1 MRRQKRLLACSILI
15 FIAIISYAIINYM
28 NCGHEGSCGDHSLET
43 TIVGSEDGDLLWEL
57 KYEAEVDAIINIMS
71 QYNDYVYPVTV
82 DQLQTLNYL
91 YCRGHGTYLRGAGSN
106 TITRE
111 GSLSGSSNGNSYT
124 FKVKTGLS
132 GPLGTTAKAEMDT
145 YQYANTKLTFN
156 EWSNYST
163 TYKTAKDI
171 YTNMEQFVIPGINGE
186 THRHKNDDHACDG
199 DDKEYRYEFEN
210 IQMDSMSR
218 FKLKEEVNG
227 PEASVTHGEELYT
240 DENEAVFM
248 AYDAAKA
255 YIFTVV
261 KGGHYGVGQLASWNL
276 RDQLNLTQNSNAE
289 YEIHDA
295 ISAGIT
301 SEETVKSVL
310 GLEEEFLQM
319 REITKDTVIDTSSG
333 NNNETGS
340 ESDEYEE
347 STMDYNEQTNSGDA
361 GVLFEEAVMMAKHV
375 YATETFKDSH
385 NDALIADCTDK
396 ENLNVSYVKTGDYYL
411 VGPFTLE
418 YIRSVMQSSSSLI
431 SEVASATPFSLG
443 GLTKAE
449 ITYTRINGETGTLA
463 IDENTTDFEFVVIDD
478 EKKMDRGFDA
488 AYKFPYPEENFYLKV
503 PYQGED
509 EQTAIKTLDK
519 IEYTIDNTYAKGLVY
534 NIEGRHSV
542 ITWGPSD
549 PDECTFACDETA
561 TVCQYHHIS
570 SSHCKGECGESCSR
584 GKSHTHSTSDCDAN
598 KSYKTASGYCRGSYS
613 CSSLTCTSCPH
624 HTADHSH
631 KPCTDKTLCETHHH
645 KAKDGH
651 ARNRAYWIE
660 VKSVGEPA
668 LSQPLMWM
676 RNASVHRRTYT
687 ATSDLNVDMTMD
699 FGGFVWVDAYTQ
711 KNEEGLYFG
720 DNVWDPTIQIDDQGI
735 DTRKQYVDVYLLKRV
750 ADGKTATGE
759 QYISEYGDPGMEGA
773 KITDNKLYYAVDA
786 SGNKIYAETD
796 ANGEYKFDL
805 IPVLNSTYEGYV
817 VVFIYDGQ
825 TYQSVYPLYKQV
837 GKSSTYAGQEYIDN
851 ENKYNDFDISSMGN
865 ENAKEREAF
874 NAKFDEFLGK
884 EDIASDKSTNGL
896 AKGVSG
902 KTLDLHYNHKEDDSG
917 RVNSILQTTESN
929 KPLDIYKFES
939 RTSETKVGDKSL
951 VYPLTDVY
959 NIKMSDKADIDIK
972 GTNVS
977 GGNNVDLTDVESV
990 YGAEV
995 TDSYGTR
1002 GSGYTQHINLG
1013 IKFRPQGDL
1022 SVTKDLYSARTIV
1035 KGNDMSYAYGEALR
1049 NEKYFNY
1056 GGLGDGT
1063 VEWEDTKKVQKA
1075 ISDKMIYYQLFLYEA
1090 DREYNSAVEYI
1101 AASDAIK
1108 EVRMGRYAS
1117 SAGYG
1122 KATST
1127 SDLFYN
1133 QARGSGSSCYV
1144 CGSGTD
1150 LCNYH
1155 KAEIFDTE
1163 LRTYLTY
1170 KITIRNENIKTVY
1183 GEINELLDYHD
1194 DTLELIDRDVYA
1206 AIVNENG
1213 ELLRDDGKA
1222 NAQIVASKSQ
1232 YYYYE
1237 AGTDDILK
1245 SGEVIWTEDGTE
1257 DGVEI
1262 KTKAQRTAVVNE
1274 GKTKNEAFDTN
1285 EQITYQKLKTDTFK
1299 DIKLA
1304 KNQRIEIYVTYRV
1317 KEEAKKVEVKG
1328 SIGGTSELAVANG
1341 FEGDVGQVILGKKY
1355 NVAEISNYSTYR
1367 IENGVYTRY
1376 GRVDKDSA
1384 PDNINLRDG
1393 DKANYDDDGDAAP
1406 PIEIEVIKEGETES
1420 ITPDISTTTIGD
1432 IQKDFGG
1439 TRTITGVV
1447 WEDGRTIK
1455 INDYEQYVGD
1465 GVYNKS
1471 SEKGIEGVT
1480 VQLIEKVKTLKGT
1493 EEDFLNPDIKADAAD
1508 IANGRYKYGEPISS
1522 GTGARPSKGE
1532 SGPQPSTP
1540 TAEEK
1545 TIGNVS
1551 GCEYKFETKT
1561 NSEGVYSFHN
1571 IPAGTYVVRFIYGS
1585 EIIETPYSALPADEI
1600 VKYGPGNEVEVTAEE
1615 MPQTY
1620 NGQDY
1625 KSTAYQPDI
1634 DNDLNNDGYIDNEWD
1649 NVAGID
1655 LGRRISDAR
1664 DNEVRRLENIA
1675 YSRTVNN
1682 KVATELDALTTNST
1696 STLENYNFSVGVVN
1710 GVPTVIMKEDVT
1722 AGSEII
1728 GNAQV
1733 ESVTQ
1738 SDGNYVIERDL
1749 SLIHNPPLG
1758 TATPNVAQYTWMYA
1772 DTAKFTLG
1780 VENGTL
1786 INESKVSEVMKNEY
1800 FTEYNELTGES
1811 IKQDGKLLEMAIKM
1825 LEPVTTK
1832 TRFIQ
1837 DSDITLNDV
1846 ALREAAMIYNMVP
1859 GQIVVENEQNFR
1871 IEAGTVLNKFGHGTS
1886 SSGSS
1891 VEIMSYPAANR
1902 TYNIDFG
1909 IVERPKNSVELQ
1921 KWVSSLELTLSD
1933 GRQLFYIPFDGEY
1946 DDETGEVNSIIN
1958 KEGCTSEVYD
1968 TSTPEGINELVS
1980 HFTNQKSAKMIGGGV
1995 AQGFIYV
2002 NMDEELLQGATISVG
2017 YGMKVINT
2025 SEVDTVGLLS
2035 YFDDGDTIMHLAEY
2049 IKGLSSKVVIK
2060 DFIEGGTIGGGT
2072 FLADAVAQY
2081 TSLANSESNP
2091 LLKLKY
2097 ANLAERFNKANIK
2110 LSNVANINIIN
2121 DYTINNPTINGVNLN
2136 GDINRASTPYGLFV
2150 GTTYYTG
2157 KAAEN
2162 TAKVY
2167 AVESKVEQIIDYVD
2181 NELGAEDSELL
2192 LENGSWAKL
2201 DLTQL
2206 FGNYVQSNVLNG
2218 INSLGI
2224 TNEGTLI
2231 NIFESA
2237 VINISQEI
2245 LDKVGATLD
2254 TSNSEIEEQY
2264 RTVYEKL
2271 LAVAGVNVTLQELV
2285 HSLGEDGVEAL
2296 IEIYTAADTTSQDLL
2311 ELIVGGLTVVDKA
2324 GNRYIT
2330 LEFKDANE
2338 IRNNVLISVND
2349 PARNPSLGNYLVPKT
2364 LIKDETGADRAT
2376 INIKGTNNGTTDD
2389 NTKFEAD
2396 ISLIAKKTVS
2406 AEALASEIEDMVFN
2420 NAAEIVQISNKVGRK
2435 DKMAVAGNLLIG
2447 EGEWESTTGYDPDD
2461 GEPKT
2466 DRETLPGQPIF
2477 AEYDSAATARIIFAP
2492 PTGQG
2497 ISRIIHSDIFQGG
2510 LIGLIVLAIGIVV
2523 IKVTFFKKKKIYK

>member
-1 MRRQKRLLACSILI
+1 MKNKRIIMLSIMLI
-15 FIAIISYAIINYM
+15 MATIIIGATQIVNYM
-28 NCGHEGSCGDHSLET
+28 LCMDSCPADHILATTENGDVLEWENEYKT
-43 TIVGSEDGDLLWEL
+43 TVQGIVSKMSYSE
-57 KYEAEVDAIINIMS
+57 YT
-71 QYNDYVYPVTV
+71 YPITV
-82 DQLQTLNYL
+82 DDLQNLNMPYL
-91 YCRGHGTYLRGAGSN
+91 YCRGHNTYLRGTGSN
-106 TITRE
+106 TVSRT
-111 GSLSGSSNGNSYT
+111 GSLENYEI
-124 FKVKTGLS
+124 KVKTGKTGIIGSYSATSEVAAYGEASTDLTWNEYQQK
-132 GPLGTTAKAEMDT
+132 GRTPMTVKQVYDGTKIFE
-145 YQYANTKLTFN
+145 
-156 EWSNYST
+156 
-163 TYKTAKDI
+163 
-171 YTNMEQFVIPGINGE
+171 IPGIKQKTDE
-186 THRHKNDDHACDG
+186 EKNDDHACEG
-199 DDKEYRYEFEN
+199 DDYDYDYKNYDE
-210 IQMDSMSR
+210 IPIKMDSMSR
-218 FKLKEEVNG
+218 YLISKEEI
-227 PEASVTHGEELYT
+227 LYT
-240 DENEAVFM
+240 DETEPGYM
-248 AYDAAKA
+248 AYDAMKS
-255 YIFTVV
+255 YILTVV
-261 KGGHYGVGQLASWNL
+261 KGGHYGPGQVAFWRLKDTL
-276 RDQLNLTQNSNAE
+276 GLTGTNGE
-289 YEIHDA
+289 KEVYD
-295 ISAGIT
+295 GIT
-301 SEETVKSVL
+301 EQELISKLQFEDKLYDVITVGAYVAPPTTTPTTPTTPSTDYVEQENYYDQTYL
-310 GLEEEFLQM
+310 
-319 REITKDTVIDTSSG
+319 SG
-333 NNNETGS
+333 GE
-340 ESDEYEE
+340 
-347 STMDYNEQTNSGDA
+347 A
-361 GVLFEEAVMMAKHV
+361 GVLYSEAVAMGRHV
-375 YATETFKDSH
+375 YSTEMFKKDH
-385 NDALIADCTDK
+385 NDQLIADCTDK
-396 ENLNVSYVKTGDYYL
+396 ANLNVSYVKNGDYYL
-411 VGPFTLE
+411 VGPFKLE
-418 YIRSVMQSSSSLI
+418 YVRTVMQSTGSLI
-431 SEVASATPFSLG
+431 PEVKNKPNSIYSFG
-443 GLTKAE
+443 GLTGAKL
-449 ITYTRINGETGTLA
+449 TYTRINGATGELV
-463 IDENTTDFEFVVIDD
+463 IDENTSDFEFVVTAN
-478 EKKMDRGFDA
+478 EVPRGFDTD
-488 AYKFPYPEENFYLKV
+488 YKFPIAEEEFYLKV
-503 PYQGED
+503 PYQGTD

-519 IEYTIDNTYAKGLVY
+519 IEYELDNTYAKGKVY
-534 NIEGRHSV
+534 NLKGRHWE
-542 ITWGPSD
+542 ITWDAKSYD
-549 PDECTFACDETA
+549 FQCEESA
-561 TVCQYHHIS
+561 TICPTHHTDG
-570 SSHCKGECGESCSR
+570 SHCNSGCVNNCSHGNCG
-584 GKSHTHSTSDCDAN
+584 HTSQTSDCGKYTYNVAN
-598 KSYKTASGYCRGSYS
+598 SCSGHRYTVRHTYTKADGSTGSYTTSHTDYCS
-613 CSSLTCTSCPH
+613 CSS
-624 HTADHSH
+624 
-631 KPCTDKTLCETHHH
+631 PCTTTVTLCDTHHH
-645 KAKDGH
+645 VAGSTHAK
-651 ARNRAYWIE
+651 NRGYWLE
-660 VKSVGEPA
+660 SSVTSGE
-668 LSQPLMWM
+668 LISQPLMWM
-676 RNASVHRRTYT
+676 DHSEVHRRTYT

-699 FGGFVWVDAYTQ
+699 FGGFVWVDAYTH
-711 KNEEGLYFG
+711 KNEEGLYYG

-773 KITDNKLYYAVDA
+773 TITDNKLYYAVDA

-837 GKSSTYAGQEYIDN
+837 GSGDNKSSKYAGEEYIDN
-851 ENKYNDFDISSMGN
+851 ENKYDDFDISSMGN

-902 KTLDLHYNHKEDDSG
+902 KNLDLHYNHKEDDSG

-977 GGNNVDLTDVESV
+977 GGDNVDLTDVESV

-1170 KITIRNENIKTVY
+1170 KITIRNENVKTVY

-1237 AGTDDILK
+1237 AGTDDILQ
-1245 SGEVIWTEDGTE
+1245 SGEVIWAEDGTE

-1317 KEEAKKVEVKG
+1317 KEEAKKVEVKA

-1341 FEGDVGQVILGKKY
+1341 FEGDVGQIILGKKY

-1480 VQLIEKVKTLKGT
+1480 VQLIEKVKTLNGT

-1508 IANGRYKYGEPISS
+1508 IANGRYKYGAPISS
-1522 GTGARPSKGE
+1522 GTGARPSKGG

-1540 TAEEK
+1540 TAEEE

-1625 KSTAYQPDI
+1625 KSTTYQPDI

-1696 STLENYNFSVGVVN
+1696 STLEDYNFSVGVVN

-1780 VENGTL
+1780 VENDTL

-1837 DSDITLNDV
+1837 DSDITLNDG

-2049 IKGLSSKVVIK
+2049 IKGLSSKVVTK

-2072 FLADAVAQY
+2072 FLADAAAQY
-2081 TSLANSESNP
+2081 TSLATSESNP

-2150 GTTYYTG
+2150 GSTYYTG

-2181 NELGAEDSELL
+2181 NELGAEDGELL

-2296 IEIYTAADTTSQDLL
+2296 IEIYTAADATSQDLL

-2447 EGEWESTTGYDPDD
+2447 EGEWESTTGYDPED